1 METPRKD
8 AFCIVLAYTY
18 GTKQEQ
24 EISCHGHNLAEV
36 QTAYKKHCD
45 ELKQSRVYRWK
56 SATLYTPTGTH
67 RLAHPDNVVARTKAE
82 RLPKHCQVIALR
94 IGEELPTTLH
104 ALTQGSVSL
113 SPAGYL
119 LTNGERVFLRTDKVG
134 KIRLIWQ
141 GVSCKVYA
149 RKSGKKSYEIHIQR
163 PQEKVPACKK
173 SGWQAQTGVC
183 IIRTKRQQADREKR
197 AECIELAG

>member
-1 METPRKD
+1 MSETKKP
-8 AFCIVLAYTY
+8 FSIVLAYTY

-24 EISCHGHNLAEV
+24 EIACHGHSLAEV
-36 QTAYKKHCD
+36 QTTYKKHCD
-45 ELKQSRVYRWK
+45 ELRASRVYRWK

-67 RLAHPDNVVARTKAE
+67 RLAHPDNVVARARVE
-82 RLPKHCQVIALR
+82 RLPKHCQVITLR

-104 ALTQGSVSL
+104 ALTQGSVSI

-119 LTNGERVFLRTDKVG
+119 LTNGERVFQRTDKAG
-134 KIRLIWQ
+134 KTRLIWQ

-149 RKSGKKSYEIHIQR
+149 KKTSKKTYEVHIQR

-183 IIRTKRQQADREKR
+183 IIRTKRQQADRDKR
-197 AECIELAG
+197 LACTELAG